1 MGAVKGVKGT
11 SSDCYAGQH
20 HTKGVRAPVN
30 SQGFWWHVPA
40 STDGIRGPSPPKEG
54 GARGGAAPG
63 EGAGEVEGEPL
74 AEGPVELAPQGVQEE
89 VHLVQ
94 QQHPAGGA

>member
-1 MGAVKGVKGT
+1 VARACVDRRDPGT
-11 SSDCYAGQH
+11 I
-20 HTKGVRAPVN
+20 APE
-30 SQGFWWHVPA
+30 G
-40 STDGIRGPSPPKEG
+40 GRGP
-54 GARGGAAPG
+54 GGAAPG